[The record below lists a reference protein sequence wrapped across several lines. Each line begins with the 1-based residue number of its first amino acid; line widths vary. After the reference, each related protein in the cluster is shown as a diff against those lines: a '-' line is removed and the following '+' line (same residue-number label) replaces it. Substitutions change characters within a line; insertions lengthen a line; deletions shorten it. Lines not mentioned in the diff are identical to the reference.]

1 MGYGDE
7 RQVQVE
13 DDLMISSLRKRVATI
28 LMIRKVEG
36 GTRFQ
41 QVIIASDLYL
51 FSRVLECNW
60 KCLSETWE
68 LKRNVNLGVNGNGG
82 IAKAM
87 DVNKTTR
94 GFEFREKQ

>member
-1 MGYGDE
+1 MGIGNQWGVGMRDKYK
-7 RQVQVE
+7 E
-13 DDLMISSLRKRVATI
+13 DDLMISSLRKRVATT

-51 FSRVLECNW
+51 FSRVFVLECNW

-68 LKRNVNLGVNGNGG
+68 S
-82 IAKAM
+82 
-87 DVNKTTR
+87 
-94 GFEFREKQ
+94 